1 MKAISL
7 ENQEKIKG
15 IEKVLAFHKTQI
27 EALEAAK
34 EELQKPP
41 SRWNNTFLQNLYVS
55 LPEGQSIRAYELM
68 IDKIKLS
75 LELRAFQEETEGDF
89 SVTTDL
95 KLAWGIR
102 FENGKCY
109 ASSHRPDCYGIDPLS
124 VWFCEKSTAEA
135 AIEKFGDRL
144 KALFVEVPA
153 QKEGD
158 V

>member
-15 IEKVLAFHKTQI
+15 IEEVLAFHKTQI

-41 SRWNNTFLQNLYVS
+41 SRWNDTFLQELYVS
-55 LPEGQSIRAYELM
+55 LPEGQPFKVYEAL

-75 LELRAFQEETEGDF
+75 LELRAFQEENEGDF
-89 SVTTDL
+89 SITSNL
-95 KLAWGIR
+95 EMAYSIR
-102 FENGKCY
+102 IYKGKCTAY
-109 ASSHRPDCYGIDPLS
+109 VTYPRFGIDPLS

-144 KALFVEVPA
+144 KALFVEVPV

-158 V
+158 F